1 MFAELGFFV
10 LSSSREN
17 NFGNSNLKKITRS
30 VVTTLQCSLLLASN
44 REVHNILS
52 FDRKFVSFR
61 SVFLKLLALGVPKVL
76 FCFC

>member
-1 MFAELGFFV
+1 MGIPIK
-10 LSSSREN
+10 
-17 NFGNSNLKKITRS
+17 KKITRS
-30 VVTTLQCSLLLASN
+30 VTTLECRLLLVSN

-61 SVFLKLLALGVPKVL
+61 SVFLKVLALGVPKVM